1 MASEM
6 TNGMAADS
14 AGRLAGKVAIVTGAA
29 RGTGEVTARLLA
41 SEGAAVALFD
51 VRDDLGTS
59 VAKDIG
65 GDAGYVHC
73 DVSSEA
79 DWSVAVDSV
88 VERYGHLDVLVN
100 NAALLHLAALADTSV
115 DDYMRI
121 FRVNELGAFL
131 GIKAVIE
138 PMKAAGGGS
147 IVNISSID
155 GVFVSPGTAPYAASK
170 FAVRGL
176 AKTAALEL
184 GKFGIRVNC
193 VCPGTGNLDMVV
205 EALPPELDRE
215 TIKNVMADVRP
226 RNPLRRH
233 GELSD
238 VAHAV
243 LFLASDDSRFF
254 TGADFVLDGG
264 LSVGEIVPGGPGT

>member
-1 MASEM
+1 
-6 TNGMAADS
+6 MAADS
-14 AGRLAGKVAIVTGAA
+14 GGRLAGKAVIVTGAS

-41 SEGAAVALFD
+41 SHGANVALFD
-51 VRDDLGTS
+51 VRDDLGAA

-65 GDAGYVHC
+65 GDAIYVHC

-79 DWSVAVDSV
+79 DWAAGVAEV
-88 VERYGHLDVLVN
+88 VERFGRLDVLVN
-100 NAALLHLAALADTSV
+100 NAAVLHLAALADTSV
-115 DDYMRI
+115 DDYMRV

-205 EALPPELDRE
+205 EALPPELERE
-215 TIKNVMADVRP
+215 AIKDMMTKVRP

-238 VAHAV
+238 VADAV
-243 LFLASDDSRFF
+243 LFLASDESRFF